1 MTVLPGAALPAV
13 SAALRSWSPGLY
25 FPPWPADRDPLVP
38 WLAPDGREWGAR
50 RLRRLPYVA
59 GSLHNICRAAGVF
72 VPPRRTPVSR
82 ALRLLFAEINVGPL
96 GRAALWAL
104 YR

>member
-1 MTVLPGAALPAV
+1 MTAVPGAVVPAV
-13 SAALRSWSPGLY
+13 AAAIRAWAPGLY
-25 FPPWPADRDPLVP
+25 FPSSIDRDPLVP

-50 RLRRLPYVA
+50 RLTRLPYVA
-59 GSLHNICRAAGVF
+59 ESLRPLARAAGVF
-72 VPPRRTPVSR
+72 VPPSRTPVSR
-82 ALRLLFAEINVGPL
+82 AIRLLLAENNVGPL

>member
-1 MTVLPGAALPAV
+1 MTAVPGAAVPAV
-13 SAALRSWSPGLY
+13 AAAIRAWAPGLY
-25 FPPWPADRDPLVP
+25 FPSSIDRDPLVP

-50 RLRRLPYVA
+50 RLTRLPYVA
-59 GSLHNICRAAGVF
+59 ESLRPLARAAGVF
-72 VPPRRTPVSR
+72 VRPSRTPVSR
-82 ALRLLFAEINVGPL
+82 AIRLLLAEHNVGPL

>member
-1 MTVLPGAALPAV
+1 MTAV
-13 SAALRSWSPGLY
+13 AAALRSWSLGLY

-50 RLRRLPYVA
+50 RLTRLPRVSSRLRDA
-59 GSLHNICRAAGVF
+59 FRAAGVF
-72 VPPRRTPVSR
+72 VPPRRTPVGR
-82 ALRLLFAEINVGPL
+82 AIRLQLAEINVGPL
-96 GRAALWAL
+96 GRAALWSL